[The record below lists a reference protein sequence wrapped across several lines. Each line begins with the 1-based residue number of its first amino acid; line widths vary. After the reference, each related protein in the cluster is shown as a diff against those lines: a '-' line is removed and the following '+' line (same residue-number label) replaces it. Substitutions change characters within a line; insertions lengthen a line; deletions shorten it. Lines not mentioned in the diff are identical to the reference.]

1 MYILHVHHIALPSHP
16 GVHYINYSIV
26 QRTSTQTVSESP
38 VWPFDHIQNILLISL
53 FVPSQEKYFLK
64 SAFMN
69 LIFFESI
76 CMKYE
81 VCTVW
86 VLFYLQ
92 HQF

>member
-53 FVPSQEKYFLK
+53 FSLDFL
-64 SAFMN
+64 FIR
-69 LIFFESI
+69 IFFIILAFSLI
-76 CMKYE
+76 LLTHVLK
-81 VCTVW
+81 VC
-86 VLFYLQ
+86 YM
-92 HQF
+92 